1 MEFSDP
7 QSGVWN
13 RSAVRDENAVAFI
26 VRVMVNPSGRRGWEE
41 NGLEVEPK

>member
-13 RSAVRDENAVAFI
+13 RSVVRDENAVAFI
-26 VRVMVNPSGRRGWEE
+26 VWVMVSPSERRGWEE
-41 NGLEVEPK
+41 NGLEVELK